1 MLCSAGLS
9 VPSSGTALLK
19 TQSIKMSYQIT
30 NTGASLRFISGD
42 GFFFLMKHHIK
53 SIHHIRDSVIRINIG
68 CCMHSIYIDA
78 DQVAEPATGS
88 AEQLADTLNQWTTSF
103 LQGYPPT
110 IPGSLE

>member
-1 MLCSAGLS
+1 
-9 VPSSGTALLK
+9 
-19 TQSIKMSYQIT
+19 
-30 NTGASLRFISGD
+30 
-42 GFFFLMKHHIK
+42 
-53 SIHHIRDSVIRINIG
+53 
-68 CCMHSIYIDA
+68 MHSIYIDA